1 MAMISIQSIE
11 QGFYTKADWNNQFVL
26 HVFSM
31 QSPEVLLFINRVGMC
46 TLKGYVFLRRF
57 GVESGMGTT
66 EVHER
71 INLSFGFQMN
81 KKKKSIMQIRNG
93 F

>member
-1 MAMISIQSIE
+1 M
-11 QGFYTKADWNNQFVL
+11 FFL
-26 HVFSM
+26 L
-31 QSPEVLLFINRVGMC
+31 QSPEILLFINHVGMC

-81 KKKKSIMQIRNG
+81 KKKKVSCKFEKDFKKSVGSPM
-93 F
+93 